1 MTDNLTPP
9 LDDYSTQQ
17 ARADERQRRKLRR
30 ALLAQWQALHSALD
44 ADGVN
49 AVRAITD
56 AEWQAAQ
63 QGDNNG

>member
-1 MTDNLTPP
+1 MRL
-9 LDDYSTQQ
+9 
-17 ARADERQRRKLRR
+17 E
-30 ALLAQWQALHSALD
+30 WQALHSALD

-63 QGDNNG
+63 QGDDNG

>member
-1 MTDNLTPP
+1 MTTQLNPP

-17 ARADERQRRKLRR
+17 ARADERQRRKLRQ

-63 QGDNNG
+63 QGDDNG